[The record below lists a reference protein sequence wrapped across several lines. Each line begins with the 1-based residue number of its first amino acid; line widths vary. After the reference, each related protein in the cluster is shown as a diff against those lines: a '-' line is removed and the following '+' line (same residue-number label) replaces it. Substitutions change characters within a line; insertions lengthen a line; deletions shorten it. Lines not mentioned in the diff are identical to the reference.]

1 MLEARHIE
9 RLFIRWAS
17 MGLQPSAAIQ
27 AQLNRNTDAV
37 VEVWLDVMAADS
49 VSVEEF
55 AVALRSFESTGPKFW
70 GSALELRAHV
80 PRLAVVKIDNSEEAW
95 SIFWGMIC
103 GSPGSASLAR
113 SAAQGLPWVKGDAD
127 MDRRMKHAA
136 QALGGPRRAGSLL
149 EKDVGMHR
157 ASFRRAYQA
166 VATEEDMTRKPK
178 ALSSQAAPNV
188 LLFPATGGDS

>member
-1 MLEARHIE
+1 MLEKVHIVT
-9 RLFIRWAS
+9 LFKTLLS
-17 MGLQPSAAIQ
+17 MGLRIPAHLSSDKDAAIRGYLMVLGELSPDDLAGALTAYVRSGSDFWPSAPK
-27 AQLNRNTDAV
+27 LRSLV
-37 VEVWLDVMAADS
+37 PS
-49 VSVEEF
+49 V
-55 AVALRSFESTGPKFW
+55 AVAN
-70 GSALELRAHV
+70 
-80 PRLAVVKIDNSEEAW
+80 IDNSEEAW

-113 SAAQGLPWVKGDAD
+113 SAAQGLPWVAGDAD

-166 VATEEDMTRKPK
+166 VASEEDMTRKPK

-188 LLFPATGGDS
+188 LLFPAAGGDS